1 MPKVLRHGRESQ
13 QAQIVPCHR
22 REPSPSPLAVVFL
35 DGVEGHRVAGSCHL
49 SHMEVLIMIVK

>member
-1 MPKVLRHGRESQ
+1 
-13 QAQIVPCHR
+13 
-22 REPSPSPLAVVFL
+22 VFL